1 MAGDEGSVRGQRS
14 PHPPTL
20 GTVAVTGA
28 AGELGERVVRRL
40 LEAGECKKVIGI
52 DTARSGPG
60 RPDVPG
66 VTWRRADVRDPALRS
81 RFTGV
86 DTVVHLATDRRPD
99 APVAE
104 RRTVNVRGT
113 DTVLTA
119 AAAAGVTRV
128 VLVTSAMVYGA
139 SATNPVPLPD
149 DAPIRAE
156 PDLSLVGDWVEM
168 ERLAAVTARAHPSV
182 EVVVVRPASVVG
194 AAADALLPRLF
205 EAPRLLA
212 IKDVEA
218 HWQFCH
224 VDDLVSALVWAA
236 LRRVDGG
243 VTVGCAGWLRQE
255 DVERVSGLRS
265 LVVPASMAFGT
276 AERLHRIGVLP
287 APASELHY
295 LAHPWVVGADRLT
308 AAGWTPGWDNEAAL
322 RAHLD
327 ALGDRAGRGLPRL
340 ERKDAT
346 RAAAG
351 ATVAL
356 VGTVAIARARA
367 ARRRRR
373 G

>member
-1 MAGDEGSVRGQRS
+1 MKSMAGDSGSVRAERTAS
-14 PHPPTL
+14 
-20 GTVAVTGA
+20 TVAVTGA
-28 AGELGERVVRRL
+28 ASDVGLRVVRDL
-40 LEAGECKKVIGI
+40 VAAGECKKVIGI
-52 DTARSGPG
+52 DKVRG
-60 RPDVPG
+60 DVPG

-81 RFTGV
+81 RLSGV

-99 APVAE
+99 APAVE

-113 DTVLTA
+113 DTVLAA

-128 VLVTSAMVYGA
+128 VLLTSAMVYGA
-139 SATNPVPLPD
+139 TAANPVPLPD
-149 DAPIRAE
+149 DAPLRAE

-168 ERLAAVTARAHPSV
+168 ERLAAVTARAHPSMQ
-182 EVVVVRPASVVG
+182 VVVVRPASVLG
-194 AAADALLPRLF
+194 ADSDALLPRLF

-212 IKDVEA
+212 IKDIEA

-224 VDDLVSALVWAA
+224 VDDLVEALIWAA
-236 LRRVDGG
+236 MRRVDGSL
-243 VTVGCAGWLRQE
+243 TVASRGWLGQE
-255 DVERVSGLRS
+255 DVERITGLRS
-265 LVVPASMAFGT
+265 LVVPAAMAFGA

-295 LAHPWVVGADRLT
+295 VAHPWVVGSDRLT
-308 AAGWTPGWDNEAAL
+308 AAGWEPAWDNASAL
-322 RAHLD
+322 REHL
-327 ALGDRAGRGLPRL
+327 ASLGDRVGRGLPRL
-340 ERKDAT
+340 QRKDAT

>member
-1 MAGDEGSVRGQRS
+1 MATGKASVRAERIA
-14 PHPPTL
+14 P
-20 GTVAVTGA
+20 TVAATGA
-28 AGELGERVVRRL
+28 RGEIGGRVVRRL
-40 LEAGECKKVIGI
+40 VEGGQCKKVIGI
-52 DTARSGPG
+52 DTARSEHV
-60 RPDVPG
+60 VPG

-81 RFTGV
+81 RFAGV
-86 DTVVHLATDRRPD
+86 HTVVHLATDRRPD
-99 APVAE
+99 APAVE

-119 AAAAGVTRV
+119 AAAAGVSRV
-128 VLVTSAMVYGA
+128 VLLTSAMVYGA
-139 SATNPVPLPD
+139 ADTNPVPLPD

-182 EVVVVRPASVVG
+182 DIVSVRPASVVG
-194 AAADALLPRLF
+194 PASDALLPRLF

-224 VDDLVSALVWAA
+224 VDDLADALVWAA
-236 LRRVDGG
+236 LGRVDGRL
-243 VTVGCAGWLRQE
+243 TVASAGWLSQE
-255 DVERVSGLRS
+255 DVERISGLRS
-265 LVVPASMAFGT
+265 LVVPAAMAFGA
-276 AERLHRIGVLP
+276 AERLHRVGILP

-308 AAGWTPGWDNEAAL
+308 EAGWQAAWDNESAL

-327 ALGDRAGRGLPRL
+327 ELGDRAGRGLPRL
-340 ERKDAT
+340 QRKDAT

>member
-1 MAGDEGSVRGQRS
+1 MATGEAGVRAERS
-14 PHPPTL
+14 AP
-20 GTVAVTGA
+20 TVAVTGA
-28 AGELGERVVRRL
+28 RGEIGERVVRRL
-40 LEAGECKKVIGI
+40 AEGKDCKKVVGI
-52 DTARSGPG
+52 DTG
-60 RPDVPG
+60 RAAEPVPG
-66 VTWRRADVRDPALRS
+66 VTYRRADVRDPALRS
-81 RFTGV
+81 RFAGV

-99 APVAE
+99 APATE

-119 AAAAGVTRV
+119 AAAAGVSRV
-128 VLVTSAMVYGA
+128 VLLTSAMVYGA
-139 SATNPVPLPD
+139 VAANPVPLAD

-168 ERLAAVTARAHPSV
+168 ERLASVAARAHPSLDIV
-182 EVVVVRPASVVG
+182 IVRPASVVG
-194 AAADALLPRLF
+194 AASDALLPRLF

-224 VDDLVSALVWAA
+224 IDDLVEAVLWAA
-236 LRRVDGG
+236 LGRVGG
-243 VTVGCAGWLRQE
+243 ALTVASPGWLGQE
-255 DVERVSGLRS
+255 DVERISGLRS
-265 LVVPASMAFGT
+265 LVVPAAMAFGA

-308 AAGWTPGWDNEAAL
+308 AAGWAAEWDNESAL

-327 ALGDRAGRGLPRL
+327 DLGDRAGRGLPRL
-340 ERKDAT
+340 QRKDAT

>member
-1 MAGDEGSVRGQRS
+1 MNDMAGDGSGVRAQR
-14 PHPPTL
+14 TAD
-20 GTVAVTGA
+20 TVAVTGA
-28 AGELGERVVRRL
+28 GTGIGLRVVREL
-40 LEAGECKKVIGI
+40 AGAGDCKKVIGI
-52 DTARSGPG
+52 DRS
-60 RPDVPG
+60 RADVPG

-81 RFTGV
+81 RLSGV

-99 APVAE
+99 APAVE

-113 DTVLTA
+113 DTVLA
-119 AAAAGVTRV
+119 AAAASGVTRV
-128 VLVTSAMVYGA
+128 VLLTSAMVYGA
-139 SATNPVPLPD
+139 DASNPVPLAD

-168 ERLAAVTARAHPSV
+168 ERLAAVTARAHPSM
-182 EVVVVRPASVVG
+182 EVVVVRPASVIGVET
-194 AAADALLPRLF
+194 DAFLSRLF

-212 IKDVEA
+212 IKDVDA

-224 VDDLVSALVWAA
+224 VDDLVDALVWAA
-236 LRRVDGG
+236 LRRVDGCP
-243 VTVGCAGWLRQE
+243 TVASNGWLNQE
-255 DVERVSGLRS
+255 DVERISGLRS
-265 LVVPASMAFGT
+265 LVVPAAMAFGA

-287 APASELHY
+287 APANELHY
-295 LAHPWVVGADRLT
+295 LAHPWVVGSDRLR
-308 AAGWTPGWDNEAAL
+308 AAGWEPARDNESAL
-322 RAHLD
+322 REHLD
-327 ALGDRAGRGLPRL
+327 GLGDRVGRGLPRL
-340 ERKDAT
+340 QRKDAT

>member
-1 MAGDEGSVRGQRS
+1 MNDMAGDKGGVRAQRS
-14 PHPPTL
+14 A
-20 GTVAVTGA
+20 GAVAVTGA
-28 AGELGERVVRRL
+28 GSGIGLRVLRELAGN
-40 LEAGECKKVIGI
+40 GECKKVIGI
-52 DTARSGPG
+52 DKVRA
-60 RPDVPG
+60 DVPG

-81 RFTGV
+81 RLAGV

-99 APVAE
+99 APAVE

-113 DTVLTA
+113 DTVLA
-119 AAAAGVTRV
+119 AAAASGVTRV
-128 VLVTSAMVYGA
+128 VLLTSAMVFGA
-139 SATNPVPLPD
+139 TAGNPVPLPD

-168 ERLAAVTARAHPSV
+168 ERLAAVSSRAHPSMD
-182 EVVVVRPASVVG
+182 VVVVRPASMVG
-194 AAADALLPRLF
+194 AEVDALLPRLF

-224 VDDLVSALVWAA
+224 VDDVVAALVWSA
-236 LRRVDGG
+236 LRRVDGSL
-243 VTVGCAGWLRQE
+243 TVGSSGWLGQE
-255 DVERVSGLRS
+255 DVERISGLRS
-265 LVVPASMAFGT
+265 IVVPASMAFGA

-287 APASELHY
+287 APANELHY
-295 LAHPWVVGADRLT
+295 LAHPWVVGSDRLL
-308 AAGWTPGWDNEAAL
+308 AAGWQPAWDNESAL
-322 RAHLD
+322 RDHLA
-327 ALGDRAGRGLPRL
+327 ALGDQVGRGLPRL
-340 ERKDAT
+340 QRKDAT

>member
-1 MAGDEGSVRGQRS
+1 MATGEAGVRAERS
-14 PHPPTL
+14 AP
-20 GTVAVTGA
+20 TVAVTGA
-28 AGELGERVVRRL
+28 RGEIGEHVVRRL
-40 LEAGECKKVIGI
+40 VDGGECKKVIGL
-52 DTARSGPG
+52 DTG
-60 RPDVPG
+60 RADKSVPG
-66 VTWRRADVRDPALRS
+66 VVWRRADVRDPALRS
-81 RFTGV
+81 RFGGV
-86 DTVVHLATDRRPD
+86 DTVVHLATDRRAD
-99 APVAE
+99 APATE
-104 RRTVNVRGT
+104 RRAVNVRGT

-119 AAAAGVTRV
+119 AAAAGVRRV
-128 VLVTSAMVYGA
+128 VLLTSAMVYGA
-139 SATNPVPLPD
+139 VAENPVPLAD

-168 ERLAAVTARAHPSV
+168 ERLATVAARAHPSV
-182 EVVVVRPASVVG
+182 DIVVVRPASVVG
-194 AAADALLPRLF
+194 GASDALLPRLF

-212 IKDVEA
+212 IKDVDA

-224 VDDLVSALVWAA
+224 IDDLVDALVWAA
-236 LRRVDGG
+236 LDKVDGAL
-243 VTVGCAGWLRQE
+243 TVASPGWLGQE
-255 DVERVSGLRS
+255 EVERISGLRS
-265 LVVPASMAFGT
+265 LVVPAAMAFGA

-295 LAHPWVVGADRLT
+295 VAHPWVVGADRLT
-308 AAGWTPGWDNEAAL
+308 GAGWAAEWDNESAL

-327 ALGDRAGRGLPRL
+327 ELGDRAGRGMPRL
-340 ERKDAT
+340 QRKDAT

>member
-1 MAGDEGSVRGQRS
+1 MATGDAGVRAGRS
-14 PHPPTL
+14 A

-28 AGELGERVVRRL
+28 RGEIGGRVLRL
-40 LEAGECKKVIGI
+40 LVDAGECKKVIAI
-52 DTARSGPG
+52 DTG
-60 RPDVPG
+60 RTDKTVPG
-66 VTWRRADVRDPALRS
+66 VTWRRADVRDPVLS
-81 RFTGV
+81 NRFAGV

-99 APVAE
+99 APAVD

-119 AAAAGVTRV
+119 AAAAGVSRV
-128 VLVTSAMVYGA
+128 VLLTSAMVYGA
-139 SATNPVPLPD
+139 DAANPVPLPD

-168 ERLAAVTARAHPSV
+168 ERLAAVAARAHPSV
-182 EVVVVRPASVVG
+182 EIVIVRPASVVG
-194 AAADALLPRLF
+194 AASDALLPRLF

-212 IKDVEA
+212 IKGVEA

-224 VDDLVSALVWAA
+224 VDDLAEALAWAA
-236 LRRVDGG
+236 LGRVGG
-243 VTVGCAGWLRQE
+243 GLTVSSPGWLSQE
-255 DVERVSGLRS
+255 DIERISGLRS
-265 LVVPASMAFGT
+265 LVVPAAMAFGT

-295 LAHPWVVGADRLT
+295 LAHPWVVGTDRLS
-308 AAGWTPGWDNEAAL
+308 AAGWEAQWDNESAL

-327 ALGDRAGRGLPRL
+327 ELGDRAGRGLPRL
-340 ERKDAT
+340 QRKDAT

>member
-1 MAGDEGSVRGQRS
+1 MKGMAGNERGVRAQR
-14 PHPPTL
+14 TAA
-20 GTVAVTGA
+20 TVAVTGGSSGIGLA
-28 AGELGERVVRRL
+28 VLRELAGS
-40 LEAGECKKVIGI
+40 GECKKVIGI
-52 DTARSGPG
+52 DKG
-60 RPDVPG
+60 RADVPG

-81 RFTGV
+81 RLSGV

-99 APVAE
+99 APAVE

-113 DTVLTA
+113 DTVLA
-119 AAAAGVTRV
+119 AAAASGVTRV
-128 VLVTSAMVYGA
+128 VLLTSAMVYGA
-139 SATNPVPLPD
+139 TAANPVPLPD
-149 DAPIRAE
+149 DAPLRAE

-168 ERLAAVTARAHPSV
+168 ERLAAVSARAHPSMD
-182 EVVVVRPASVVG
+182 VVMVRPASVVG
-194 AAADALLPRLF
+194 TDVDALLPRLF

-224 VDDLVSALVWAA
+224 VDDLVAALVWSASG
-236 LRRVDGG
+236 RVDGSL
-243 VTVGCAGWLRQE
+243 TVASTGWLSQE
-255 DVERVSGLRS
+255 EVERISGLRS
-265 LVVPASMAFGT
+265 LVVPASMAFGA

-287 APASELHY
+287 APANELHY

-308 AAGWTPGWDNEAAL
+308 AAGWKPAWDNESAL
-322 RAHLD
+322 REHL
-327 ALGDRAGRGLPRL
+327 AGLGDHAGRGLPRL
-340 ERKDAT
+340 QRKDAT

>member
-1 MAGDEGSVRGQRS
+1 MAGDESGVRAQRS
-14 PHPPTL
+14 ADTI
-20 GTVAVTGA
+20 AVTGA
-28 AGELGERVVRRL
+28 ASGIGLQVASELAAG
-40 LEAGECKKVIGI
+40 GECKKVIGV
-52 DTARSGPG
+52 DKARAEAPG
-60 RPDVPG
+60 I
-66 VTWRRADVRDPALRS
+66 TWRRADVRDPALRS
-81 RFTGV
+81 RLSGV

-99 APVAE
+99 APAVE

-113 DTVLTA
+113 DTVLA
-119 AAAAGVTRV
+119 AAAASGVTRV
-128 VLVTSAMVYGA
+128 VLLTSAMVYGA
-139 SATNPVPLPD
+139 AATNPVPLAD

-168 ERLAAVTARAHPSV
+168 ERLAAVTARAHPSM
-182 EVVVVRPASVVG
+182 EVVIVRPASVIG
-194 AAADALLPRLF
+194 AETDAFLSRLF

-212 IKDVEA
+212 IKDVDA

-224 VDDLVSALVWAA
+224 LDDLVDALVWAA

-243 VTVGCAGWLRQE
+243 LTVASTGWLSQE
-255 DVERVSGLRS
+255 EVERISGLRS
-265 LVVPASMAFGT
+265 LVVPASMAFGA

-287 APASELHY
+287 APANELHY
-295 LAHPWVVGADRLT
+295 LAHPWVVGSERLR
-308 AAGWTPGWDNEAAL
+308 AAGWEPAWDNESAL
-322 RAHLD
+322 REHLD
-327 ALGDRAGRGLPRL
+327 GLGDRVGRGLPRL
-340 ERKDAT
+340 QRKDAT

>member
-1 MAGDEGSVRGQRS
+1 MTGMARGVDGVRAERT
-14 PHPPTL
+14 P

-28 AGELGERVVRRL
+28 AGEIGSRVLRRL
-40 LEAGECKKVIGI
+40 IESGECKKVVGI
-52 DTARSGPG
+52 DTARAGAA

-81 RFTGV
+81 RFAGV
-86 DTVVHLATDRRPD
+86 DTVVHLAVDRRPD
-99 APVAE
+99 AAATE
-104 RRTVNVRGT
+104 RRTLNVRGT

-119 AAAAGVTRV
+119 AAASGVGRV
-128 VLVTSAMVYGA
+128 VLLTSAMVYGA
-139 SATNPVPLPD
+139 AAANPIPLPD

-182 EVVVVRPASVVG
+182 DVVVVRPASLVG
-194 AAADALLPRLF
+194 AVPDALLPRLF

-212 IKDVEA
+212 IRDVTA

-224 VDDLVSALVWAA
+224 VDDLVDALVWGA
-236 LRRVDGG
+236 LGRVRGG
-243 VTVGCAGWLRQE
+243 VTVGSLGWLSQE
-255 DVERVSGLRS
+255 DVERISGLRS
-265 LVVPASMAFGT
+265 LVVPGAMAFGA

-295 LAHPWVVGADRLT
+295 LAHPWVIGADRLV
-308 AAGWTPGWDNEAAL
+308 AAGWSPEWDNEAAL

-327 ALGDRAGRGLPRL
+327 ELGDRAGRGLPRL
-340 ERKDAT
+340 QRKDAT
-346 RAAAG
+346 VAAAG

>member
-1 MAGDEGSVRGQRS
+1 MKDMAGDGSGVRVQRS
-14 PHPPTL
+14 AD
-20 GTVAVTGA
+20 TVAITGA
-28 AGELGERVVRRL
+28 ASGVGLQVASELAAG
-40 LEAGECKKVIGI
+40 GECKKVIGI
-52 DTARSGPG
+52 DRS
-60 RPDVPG
+60 RADVPG
-66 VTWRRADVRDPALRS
+66 ITWRRADVRDPALRS
-81 RFTGV
+81 RLSGV

-99 APVAE
+99 APAVE

-113 DTVLTA
+113 DTVLAA

-128 VLVTSAMVYGA
+128 VLLTSAMVYGA
-139 SATNPVPLPD
+139 TATNPVPLPD

-168 ERLAAVTARAHPSV
+168 ERLAAVTARAHPSM
-182 EVVVVRPASVVG
+182 EVVVVRPASVIG
-194 AAADALLPRLF
+194 AETDAFLSRLF

-212 IKDVEA
+212 IKDIDA

-224 VDDLVSALVWAA
+224 LDDLVDALVWAA

-243 VTVGCAGWLRQE
+243 LTVGSAGWLSQE
-255 DVERVSGLRS
+255 EVERISGLRS
-265 LVVPASMAFGT
+265 LVVPASMAFGA

-287 APASELHY
+287 APANELHY
-295 LAHPWVVGADRLT
+295 LAHPWVVGSDRLR
-308 AAGWTPGWDNEAAL
+308 AAGWEPAWDNESAL
-322 RAHLD
+322 REHLD
-327 ALGDRAGRGLPRL
+327 GLGDRVGRGLPRL
-340 ERKDAT
+340 QRKDAT

>member
-1 MAGDEGSVRGQRS
+1 MAAGEAGVRGERS
-14 PHPPTL
+14 AP
-20 GTVAVTGA
+20 TVAVTGA
-28 AGELGERVVRRL
+28 RGEIGGRVVRRL
-40 LEAGECKKVIGI
+40 AESDECKKVIGI
-52 DTARSGPG
+52 DTG
-60 RPDVPG
+60 RADKPVPG
-66 VTWRRADVRDPALRS
+66 VVWRRADVRDPALRS
-81 RFTGV
+81 RFSGV

-99 APVAE
+99 AAATE

-128 VLVTSAMVYGA
+128 VLLTSAMVYGA
-139 SATNPVPLPD
+139 AATNPVPLSD
-149 DAPIRAE
+149 DAPIGAE

-168 ERLAAVTARAHPSV
+168 ERLAAVAARAHPSV
-182 EVVVVRPASVVG
+182 AVVIVRPASVVG
-194 AAADALLPRLF
+194 GGASDALLPRLF

-224 VDDLVSALVWAA
+224 VDDLVEALVWAA
-236 LRRVDGG
+236 LGRVDGALA
-243 VTVGCAGWLRQE
+243 VGSPGWLGQE
-255 DVERVSGLRS
+255 EVERISGLRS
-265 LVVPASMAFGT
+265 LVVPAAMAFGA
-276 AERLHRIGVLP
+276 AERLHRIGALP

-308 AAGWTPGWDNEAAL
+308 AAGWKAEWDNASAL
-322 RAHLD
+322 QAHLD
-327 ALGDRAGRGLPRL
+327 ELGDRAGRGLPRL
-340 ERKDAT
+340 QRKDAT